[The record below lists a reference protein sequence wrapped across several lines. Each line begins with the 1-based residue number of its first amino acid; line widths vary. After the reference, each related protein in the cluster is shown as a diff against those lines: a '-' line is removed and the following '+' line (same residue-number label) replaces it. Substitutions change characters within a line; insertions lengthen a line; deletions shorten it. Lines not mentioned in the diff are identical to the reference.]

1 VTPNFSH
8 QQLLASSFFANLAPD
23 LMEKVLQACSEISL
37 AQGDVLN
44 HRGDNGLACF
54 GVYKGQLKAFSHEI
68 SGKEMTLAVLTP
80 GMWFGE
86 ISLIDQLPRTHG
98 TIATE
103 DSVLLKLPKEAFD
116 LAIALQ
122 PTIALDI
129 SRHLCQRLRLAF
141 TAVEESTLLTIEQRL
156 AKKLLSIDTSLTSVT
171 SVLSYTQ
178 VSQQEIA
185 HMIGVSRQSISKW
198 LTAWAKENII
208 ALSYNGFAI
217 LNKQKLQ
224 VISGQETVPI

>member
-1 VTPNFSH
+1 VTPDFSF
-8 QQLLASSFFANLAPD
+8 QQLLASSFFANLTPD

-103 DSVLLKLPKEAFD
+103 DSVLLKMPKEAFD
-116 LAIALQ
+116 LAVAEQPAIAM
-122 PTIALDI
+122 DI
-129 SRHLCQRLRLAF
+129 SRHLCHRLRLAF
-141 TAVEESTLLTIEQRL
+141 TAVEESTLLTLDQRL
-156 AKKLLSIDTSLTSVT
+156 AKKLLYLAPLQAGLTVT
-171 SVLSYTQ
+171 PSCIQ

-185 HMIGVSRQSISKW
+185 YMLGVSRQSISKW
-198 LTAWAKENII
+198 LTAWAKDSII
-208 ALSYNGFAI
+208 ALSYNGFTI
-217 LNKQKLQ
+217 QNREKLQ
-224 VISGQETVPI
+224 VISGQETVPM